1 MLILCAVPN
10 LCTGESLSSLPDFVE
25 DFDQK
30 AYALARMFPMYLDH
44 LRNGEYSE
52 LSITVTEVD
61 GETVFVL
68 NAVSHKTC
76 EEHGCQDD
84 DCRQILHAKSIA
96 IPMRDLD
103 KIIDALFYS
112 VHQSKSPNIFSPR

>member
-1 MLILCAVPN
+1 MSSVPGLGN
-10 LCTGESLSSLPDFVE
+10 

-44 LRNGEYSE
+44 LRTGECSE
-52 LSITVTEVD
+52 LSITVSEVD
-61 GETVFVL
+61 SETVFVL

-84 DCRQILHAKSIA
+84 DCRQVLHAKSIA
-96 IPMRDLD
+96 VPMRDLD

>member
-1 MLILCAVPN
+1 M
-10 LCTGESLSSLPDFVE
+10 GSLPTDELV
-25 DFDQK
+25 FDQK

-52 LSITVTEVD
+52 LSITVNEVD
-61 GETVFVL
+61 GETVFML
-68 NAVSHKTC
+68 NAVAHRTC

-84 DCRQILHAKSIA
+84 DCRKIIHDKSIKV
-96 IPMRDLD
+96 PMRDLD

-112 VHQSKSPNIFSPR
+112 VHQNKTPNIFSPR